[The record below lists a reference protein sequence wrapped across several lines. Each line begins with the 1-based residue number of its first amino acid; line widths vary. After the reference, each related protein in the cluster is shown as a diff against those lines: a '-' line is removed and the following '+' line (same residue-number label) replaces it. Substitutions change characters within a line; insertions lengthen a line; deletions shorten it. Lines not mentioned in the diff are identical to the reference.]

1 VIRKAKFEEKKSSV
15 EMWETAS
22 PQNECKS
29 VLVFYSEVFTSRVI
43 CGSHSA
49 DTETEAAVPLKLE
62 KYLSWESRL

>member
-1 VIRKAKFEEKKSSV
+1 VIRKAKLEEKKSSV

-49 DTETEAAVPLKLE
+49 DMCNDQKQ
-62 KYLSWESRL
+62 KQQYL